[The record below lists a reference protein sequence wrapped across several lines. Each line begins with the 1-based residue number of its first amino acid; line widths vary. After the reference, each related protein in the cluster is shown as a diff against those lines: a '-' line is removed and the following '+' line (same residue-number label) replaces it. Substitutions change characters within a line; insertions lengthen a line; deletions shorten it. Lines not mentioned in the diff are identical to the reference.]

1 MEARRKLHNS
11 LESRAKVMIDE
22 VAATPVGEAG
32 RVFYFPKPISRHS
45 ELAQPLGIN
54 IWLN

>member
-1 MEARRKLHNS
+1 MLIKPHNDLGS
-11 LESRAKVMIDE
+11 WAKVMIDE

-32 RVFYFPKPISRHS
+32 RVFYLKKPISRHS
-45 ELAQPLGIN
+45 GLVQPLGIH